1 MKWAREECKDKVRHL
16 LEQLEK
22 FRVEGSII
30 NGKIDKYKFDLK
42 AYKKKQ
48 IFAVFKE
55 IRVYLDIGKNEFGQY
70 LLDNTNLGKDSNNPN
85 NSITLSTILNQI

>member
-1 MKWAREECKDKVRHL
+1 MKWASEECKDKVRYL

-22 FRVEGSII
+22 FRAEGSII
-30 NGKIDKYKFDLK
+30 NGIIDKYEFDLK

-48 IFAVFKE
+48 IFAVCKE
-55 IRVYLDIGKNEFGQY
+55 IRGYLDIGKNEFGQY